1 MGINN
6 SSNNKENISINDSI
20 LLEELKLFKFGV
32 EELLVESELIKKL
45 KNSKIKDKPLRIKL
59 GLDPTSSDL
68 HLGHTVVLV
77 KLRQLQDLGHK
88 VILLIGDFTSLI
100 GDPSGR
106 SITRPSLSREEI
118 EENSKTYFDQAG
130 LILNMNETEIKYNSE
145 WCQKL
150 GAEGVIN
157 LASKIT
163 VARMLERDDFT
174 KRYKAGVSISIHE
187 FLYPLVQGYDSV
199 ALKSDLEVGGT
210 DQKFNLLMGRELQRD
225 FGQEPQCIL
234 TMPILEGLDGTEK
247 MSKSK
252 NNYIGLTDSPD
263 EMYGKIMS
271 VSDDLM
277 WRYIFLLS
285 LKSREE
291 IEIIKEKSKDSV
303 NPRDIKSS
311 FAFEIVERFYNKKE
325 AENALQE
332 FEKRFKYNKTP
343 TNLIEKT
350 FNGDQFDLIYLLKNS
365 GLVASSSEGFRLI
378 KQGGVRINGEKLV
391 DRNAKLKKG
400 SYILQVGK
408 RKIIKIKIS

>member
-6 SSNNKENISINDSI
+6 SSNNKENISINNSI

-199 ALKSDLEVGGT
+199 VLKSDLEVGGT